1 MAGYDLQGA
10 RQAGVPDAEIA
21 AALAPKLNYD
31 LDGARKAGVPDA
43 EIVNALVGKFNS
55 TDGGAATG
63 NPNLQRQG
71 DKAIR
76 SGRSIEPLLD
86 IGGAAGISGVMGAL
100 APEIVGGAGRVAGAF
115 PQTRAL
121 GTFLE
126 NMVPG
131 LRAAGRVAGATQG
144 AISGAAGETAGQAVE
159 LAGGPQV
166 VAEGARIVGG
176 GVTPEFARGVAQAA
190 KAIPNLSIFGSKTEL
205 ARKVAASMNKDV
217 SELSDAERKYLDQQ
231 IGELRGGPKSDTAQ
245 VAVGDAMAQGADDAV
260 FREQQRLAKANQRLS
275 DVGRVAPVP
284 PAEMDA
290 IGSGLRDPIVKRTA
304 ALKDANA
311 AQYAKNE
318 ELRNQIVAAKEKAGV
333 LVESTPEFQAMM
345 KDLDLATGATKTA
358 RMQTPLD
365 TVGDSGIKSN
375 LNVIRNAVR
384 EKSVQVTENEF
395 NDAVA
400 AGLKGHKG
408 TNPQTGEPAFY
419 RDFPTSFEAL
429 DNVRRKLGEVFRGK
443 PAEGYDAI
451 GAEQAKK
458 LYAQISDVQK
468 KYAGDIQTKLL
479 DDYARGKEGLE
490 PFISAKGRKAT
501 ALDKYDDSQ
510 FATDASA
517 LPGTYFKNRASV
529 QALMELTGDKGIVN
543 RAAMQYVNKKLEG
556 ATEAQATKFLRD
568 NADWLQ
574 EVPAVRKLIAD
585 HSDKLFSRERSVRQA
600 TAFADEAAKNQAAL
614 VGGRYPADRVRNLVL
629 NGNMDLWE
637 KAGPAIAASPEGKA
651 NVLSAVRQVLADS
664 PMDPTKFAE
673 RIRPALKGA
682 ALADDAALDLIETK
696 LRAIKEMKVPES
708 EKLGIYRRVILQATA
723 GYGASGMARGAV
735 EAAKAVPD

>member
-86 IGGAAGISGVMGAL
+86 IGGAAGIGGVMGAL

-217 SELSDAERKYLDQQ
+217 ADLTDAERKYLDQQ

-245 VAVGDAMAQGADDAV
+245 VAVGNAMAQGADDAV
-260 FREQQRLAKANQRLS
+260 FREQQRLGKANQRLS

-290 IGSGLRDPIVKRTA
+290 IGSGLRDPIVTRNKA
-304 ALKDANA
+304 FIEAKDTQYKANE
-311 AQYAKNE
+311 KLRD
-318 ELRNQIVAAKEKAGV
+318 ELVAAKESAG
-333 LVESTPEFQAMM
+333 SYINKTPEFDSLVN
-345 KDLDLATGATKTA
+345 DL
-358 RMQTPLD
+358 
-365 TVGDSGIKSN
+365 KSN
-375 LNVIRNAVR
+375 LESGKR
-384 EKSVQVTENEF
+384 SPDVQ
-395 NDAVA
+395 
-400 AGLKGHKG
+400 G
-408 TNPQTGEPAFY
+408 TYKYILSQIESGGKDVFGQPKPI
-419 RDFPTSFEAL
+419 SFQAL
-429 DNVRRKLGEVFRGK
+429 DDVRRNLGEVFRGK
-443 PAEGYDAI
+443 PPEGYAAI
-451 GAEQAKK
+451 GAEDARK
-458 LYAQISDVQK
+458 YYGQISDIQK

-543 RAAMQYVNKKLEG
+543 RAAMEYVNKKLEG

-574 EVPAVRKLIAD
+574 EVPAVRKLVAD
-585 HSDKLFSRERSVRQA
+585 HSDKLFARERSVRQA

-637 KAGPAIAASPEGKA
+637 KAGPAIAASPEGKK
-651 NVLSAVRQVLADS
+651 NVLAAVRQVLADS